1 MGADILRRR
10 PLHHLEVAQSRKFN
24 GKILQRL
31 GGLVDEKHVE
41 DNVELMNLPVLV
53 HAFWPLPAMVLLVFS
68 YLDVGFSVHRIRETR
83 KLYNTAEF

>member
-10 PLHHLEVAQSRKFN
+10 PLHHLEVAQSRKLN

-68 YLDVGFSVHRIRETR
+68 YLDVGFRVHRIRETR